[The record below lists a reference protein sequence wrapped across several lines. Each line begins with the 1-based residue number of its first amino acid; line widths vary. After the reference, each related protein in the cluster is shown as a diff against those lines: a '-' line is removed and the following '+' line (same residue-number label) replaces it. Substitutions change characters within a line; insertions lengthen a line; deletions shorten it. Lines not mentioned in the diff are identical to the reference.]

1 MGAEPNKLKP
11 RKELY
16 NELYSYFKYDHDDT
30 LKADTIGDNESEVTD
45 VKWNFLDKAR
55 ELGMEKKEVSEG
67 GSRILGRGK
76 DSIDPLW
83 REKKQEQEKVDYQAK
98 IKKGYD
104 DFYARHNDPRP
115 LSSRRRKL
123 HTRNSGL
130 RKAKKL
136 RRMGFTRA
144 AEKAAMDWSDSTES
158 DRSAISTPAMR
169 EQENADHRQQRRNQ
183 GVIDRLI
190 QRLDQ

>member
-1 MGAEPNKLKP
+1 M
-11 RKELY
+11 Y
-16 NELYSYFKYDHDDT
+16 DYFSEDHDDD
-30 LKADTIGDNESEVTD
+30 LESDSRGLSLIGDRVGRKKE
-45 VKWNFLDKAR
+45 NFIADAR
-55 ELGMEKKEVSEG
+55 ELGMEENEFMRGARRAKKEASQG
-67 GSRILGRGK
+67 FSSILTDAHKTREN
-76 DSIDPLW
+76 PLW
-83 REKKQEQEKVDYQAK
+83 REEKREQEKADYQDK

>member
-1 MGAEPNKLKP
+1 MYDYFSDDHE
-11 RKELY
+11 KELRKDS
-16 NELYSYFKYDHDDT
+16 LGLT
-30 LKADTIGDNESEVTD
+30 LLDGGVGRSKATFSED
-45 VKWNFLDKAR
+45 AR
-55 ELGMEKKEVSEG
+55 ALGMEENEFMRGARRAKKEASQG
-67 GSRILGRGK
+67 FSSILTDAHKTREN
-76 DSIDPLW
+76 PLW
-83 REKKQEQEKVDYQAK
+83 REEKREQEKADYQDK

-169 EQENADHRQQRRNQ
+169 EQENADHRKQRKNQ
-183 GVIDRLI
+183 AVIDRLI